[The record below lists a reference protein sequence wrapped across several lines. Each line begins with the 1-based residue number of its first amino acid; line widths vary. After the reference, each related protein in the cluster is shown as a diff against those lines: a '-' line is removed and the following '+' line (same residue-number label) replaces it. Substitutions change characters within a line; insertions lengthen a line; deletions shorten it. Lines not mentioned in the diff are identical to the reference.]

1 MKAERDSLENP
12 PNMIIICMQEK
23 IKNIVI
29 NSVIHSWVNDDD
41 GMGWWWWRR
50 VYRAKEL
57 RS

>member
-29 NSVIHSWVNDDD
+29 NSVIHS
-41 GMGWWWWRR
+41 
-50 VYRAKEL
+50 
-57 RS
+57 